1 MLKKRQWVPAPKDKL
16 LTSRNL
22 ALVLEKDEELLRMCE
37 QDKPTRFLSVLNISI
52 SELMMQVVASEDQKT
67 KLELDKAMGSLFSTF
82 MTNPSQLSK
91 IAQLAKSDPGLFIE
105 EMDERLSIREQIR
118 RNQSIGSLVEK
129 LLKNVLENEGFKVEV
144 TGVGSDFVIEHDFV
158 KDNVETIF
166 EVKKDEKI
174 CSYIEVKATSQDF
187 VRMTLTQGKEA
198 KNKIDQYGLCVI
210 PLNGLEINEE
220 DIKNRAKFVMDI
232 GQKIQDKVT
241 KVENFKVE
249 QEAISEVGDIE
260 IEISEG
266 PIRFKINKT
275 VWEDGKTFEKFL
287 EFLRGTKI

>member
-1 MLKKRQWVPAPKDKL
+1 MMNVAAKD
-16 LTSRNL
+16 
-22 ALVLEKDEELLRMCE
+22 
-37 QDKPTRFLSVLNISI
+37 DKIRI
-52 SELMMQVVASEDQKT
+52 
-67 KLELDKAMGSLFSTF
+67 ELDNAIGSLFSTF
-82 MTNPSQLSK
+82 MTNPSQLSR
-91 IAQLAKSDPGLFIE
+91 IAQLAKSEPGLFIE
-105 EMDERLSIREQIR
+105 EMEERLSTRERIR

-129 LLKNVLENEGFKVEV
+129 FLKSVLEKEGFKVEV

-174 CSYIEVKATSQDF
+174 CSYIEVKATFQDF
-187 VRMTLTQGKEA
+187 VRMTLTQAEEA
-198 KNKIDQYGLCVI
+198 KDKIDKYVLCVI
-210 PLNGLEINEE
+210 PLNDLEINEE
-220 DIKNRAKFVMDI
+220 NVKNVKNVKNRAKFVMDI

-275 VWEDGKTFEKFL
+275 VWEDGKTFEQFL